1 MANRIYY
8 ACQSVQLAGPSGTKV
23 VKNPDY
29 DTIQGLQSVGIQTNF
44 NLEPVYQL
52 GQLSLYDNYEEIPEV
67 EITLNKV
74 LDGMPTIYEMSMGT
88 GSLADLA
95 NNRCGL
101 KMLLYPDTVTKS
113 TGVPTAAVECVPSY
127 LSAVTYN
134 FPTDGNFTEEVTL
147 VSNDKT
153 WLNVAVSSNYP
164 TTSGGSAPTWDI
176 PSPNNS
182 GLGIMRRGLWNASST
197 ILPTGITGTGNGQV
211 SLDKGSESGG
221 IPAGIKINSVKVS
234 MNLGREQIR
243 ELGSRT
249 PYYRY
254 IKFPV
259 EISTDIE
266 VTANTGDMVGVSG
279 STNIACSN
287 PKALSNKSIKI
298 VLCDGMSI
306 DLGNKNKLKSVNFN
320 GGGTDGGN
328 ATITYSYTTYS
339 DFTYSAPISG
349 GTASGSIYPPF
360 GFSDVIEAT
369 PLALPVP
376 GTDY

>member
-1 MANRIYY
+1 MSNRIYY
-8 ACQSVQLAGPSGTKV
+8 ACQSVQLAGPSGTKAT
-23 VKNPDY
+23 KNTEY
-29 DTIQGLQSVGIQTNF
+29 DTIQGLQSVGMQTNF

-74 LDGMPTIYEMSMGT
+74 LDGMPTIYEMSMGS
-88 GSLADLA
+88 GSLANLA
-95 NNRCGL
+95 NNRCGV
-101 KMLLYPDTVTKS
+101 KVLLYPDTVTET
-113 TGVPTAAVECVPSY
+113 TGTPAAAVECTPSY
-127 LSAVTYN
+127 LSSVTYN

-153 WLNVAVSSNYP
+153 WLDMAVNSNYP
-164 TTSGGSAPTWDI
+164 TSATGSAPAINT
-176 PSPNNS
+176 PS
-182 GLGIMRRGLWNASST
+182 GLGIMRRGLWSAANT
-197 ILPTGITGTGNGQV
+197 ILPTGGTGV
-211 SLDKGSESGG
+211 ALDKQAASGG
-221 IPAGIKINSVKVS
+221 IPGGIKINSVKVS

-279 STNIACSN
+279 STNTSCSN
-287 PKALSNKSIKI
+287 PKALTNKSIKI
-298 VLCDGMSI
+298 VLCDGMAI
-306 DLGNKNKLKSVNFN
+306 DLGTKNKLKSVNYT

-339 DFTYSAPISG
+339 DFTYTPPSGGSAATGFAPI
-349 GTASGSIYPPF
+349 
-360 GFSDVIEAT
+360 GFTDVVET
-369 PLALPVP
+369 ALPTP

>member
-23 VKNPDY
+23 VKNPEY

-74 LDGMPTIYEMSMGT
+74 LDGMPTIYEMSMGS
-88 GSLADLA
+88 GNLADLA
-95 NNRCGL
+95 NNRCGVR
-101 KMLLYPDTVTKS
+101 MHLYPDTVTS
-113 TGVPTAAVECVPSY
+113 ATGVPAAAVECVPSY
-127 LSAVTYN
+127 LSSVTYN

-153 WLNVAVSSNYP
+153 WLTIAGNSGTAPVADVP
-164 TTSGGSAPTWDI
+164 
-176 PSPNNS
+176 S
-182 GLGIMRRGLWNASST
+182 GLGILRRGLWSVTNT
-197 ILPTGITGTGNGQV
+197 VLPTGGTSV
-211 SLDKGSESGG
+211 SLDKQSVSGG
-221 IPAGIKINSVKVS
+221 IPGGIKINSVKVS

-279 STNIACSN
+279 SNNISCSN

-298 VLCDGMSI
+298 ALCDGMTI
-306 DLGNKNKLKSVNFN
+306 DLGSKNKLKSVNFN

-339 DFTYSAPISG
+339 DFTYTAPSG
-349 GTASGSIYPPF
+349 GTSA
-360 GFSDVIEAT
+360 GFAPIGFTDVIEAN
-369 PLALPVP
+369 PALPVP